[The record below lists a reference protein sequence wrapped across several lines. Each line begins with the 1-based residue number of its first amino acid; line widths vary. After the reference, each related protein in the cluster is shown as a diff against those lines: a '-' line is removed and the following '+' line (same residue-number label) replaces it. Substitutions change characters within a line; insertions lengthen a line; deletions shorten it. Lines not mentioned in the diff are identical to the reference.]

1 MSAADPSAQP
11 VVILGAGHGTRMGG
25 PKVFAEAGGA
35 TFLERIVARI
45 GEARC
50 PAVLT
55 VDAAFRARVEAL
67 LKRLPPVRLR
77 LIDVDGSLPMLASV
91 QAGLAAIG
99 PAAQGAWLWPVD
111 APLLSAEGWL
121 RARETAVAQ
130 PQAILK
136 LRTQGRTGHPIWL
149 PRWACEAI
157 AGGHWPDGL
166 LGFLAEVPAGRIA
179 HLDLPGETLTD
190 FNTPEQLAA
199 LHLTKQ

>member
-1 MSAADPSAQP
+1 MSAADPLAQP

-25 PKVFAEAGGA
+25 PKVFTEAGGV
-35 TFLERIVARI
+35 TFLERIVDRI
-45 GEARC
+45 EEARC

-67 LKRLPPVRLR
+67 LRRLPPVSLR
-77 LIDVDGSLPMLASV
+77 LVEVDGSLPMLASV
-91 QAGLAAIG
+91 QAGLAKLG
-99 PAAQGAWLWPVD
+99 QAAQGAWLWPVD

-121 RARETAVAQ
+121 RARQTVAER

-149 PRWACEAI
+149 PRWACEAV

-166 LGFLAEVPAGRIA
+166 LGFLAEVPPERIA
-179 HLDLPGETLTD
+179 HLDLPGETLSD
-190 FNTPEQLAA
+190 FDTPEQLAA
-199 LHLTKQ
+199 LRR